1 MKKKDSNKNSQGGK
15 LTKKLSNF
23 GNGKTNLKIR
33 QAVSIGG
40 SDSDHESIV
49 MDNS

>member
-1 MKKKDSNKNSQGGK
+1 MKKKESSKSNQEGK
-15 LTKKLSNF
+15 LRKKLSNF

-33 QAVSIGG
+33 QAISIGG